1 MNKIPIISYVRG
13 DYKRLAKR
21 ITRFF
26 AVWLVNQLALTAFE
40 PQLGHAI
47 LLCSIPQFMHR
58 NFKELYPES
67 LLLPLPIAEEE
78 DDLSHP
84 FIPPTPAFLK
94 RLSALMILSEI
105 KTISKIISA
114 I

>member
-1 MNKIPIISYVRG
+1 MSKSRDSLRYG
-13 DYKRLAKR
+13 C
-21 ITRFF
+21 
-26 AVWLVNQLALTAFE
+26 NQPALTAFE

-47 LLCSIPQFMHR
+47 LLCSLPQFMHR

-67 LLLPLPIAEEE
+67 LLLPLLNAEE
-78 DDLSHP
+78 DNYLYHP

-94 RLSALMILSEI
+94 RLSVLMILSVTR
-105 KTISKIISA
+105 TISKIISA